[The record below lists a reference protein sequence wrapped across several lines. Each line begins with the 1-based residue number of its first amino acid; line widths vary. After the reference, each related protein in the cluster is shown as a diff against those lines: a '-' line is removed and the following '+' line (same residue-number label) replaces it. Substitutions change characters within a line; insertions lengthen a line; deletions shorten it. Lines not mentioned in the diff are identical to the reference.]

1 MQRCLHAISSDYS
14 GFHQGAAFEV
24 RSFVITNLESLSLW
38 EQNRMHLRKRYLPEG
53 RRMSYKALNDGR
65 RSAALLPFL
74 EAANQ
79 IPGLLLSIAI
89 DKNLPTIFC
98 SELAH
103 SHPLLDGWKPAP
115 IERAMRTMHFAS
127 LLLRGLSS
135 AGQDLWVRRQHPKPA
150 TPDAHHRRTV
160 GGKAANYFTSISR
173 IMRRRGDRAREPGLD
188 QTLLGPLSNGRPLI
202 ISWRLEA
209 TGHEEKISS

>member
-1 MQRCLHAISSDYS
+1 MIRTSPRAEWFHENDAHLGVMNTLSATIANLERQHPGSIPNLRDLPTLLVGSDYG

-24 RSFVITNLESLSLW
+24 TSFVITNLESLSLW
-38 EQNRMHLRKRYLPEG
+38 DQNRMHLRKRYLPEG

-65 RSAALLPFL
+65 RRAALLPFL

-127 LLLRGLSS
+127 LLLRGRVPPGRTCGGSPTKTKLLQTSS
-135 AGQDLWVRRQHPKPA
+135 G
-150 TPDAHHRRTV
+150 
-160 GGKAANYFTSISR
+160 S
-173 IMRRRGDRAREPGLD
+173 
-188 QTLLGPLSNGRPLI
+188 GR
-202 ISWRLEA
+202 
-209 TGHEEKISS
+209 SSP